1 MWSESDTKLNPCPCQ
16 SSIFRPGE
24 QRRSLTERKLFCR
37 VIVNCWRESFRC
49 GCVAVFSYFN
59 ASARQGDR
67 HRQARHRPPPP
78 LPTGEDL
85 QRKNLFGG
93 WCWCWAGGCGCGAAA
108 TSSLTHAQ
116 LRGSA
121 TAPRPPKIRGPP
133 ALVLAGERGQCG
145 HGGEKAPH
153 HCSSMRQPGRA
164 ASWVLVLGGDYV
176 KTMC

>member
-1 MWSESDTKLNPCPCQ
+1 MPAPDKETDTG
-16 SSIFRPGE
+16 RPGTGHLHRC
-24 QRRSLTERKLFCR
+24 QRGKIYNEKTCL
-37 VIVNCWRESFRC
+37 
-49 GCVAVFSYFN
+49 VAGLVL
-59 ASARQGDR
+59 G
-67 HRQARHRPPPP
+67 
-78 LPTGEDL
+78 
-85 QRKNLFGG
+85 
-93 WCWCWAGGCGCGAAA
+93 WCWAGGCGCGAAA

-164 ASWVLVLGGDYV
+164 AS
-176 KTMC
+176 

>member
-1 MWSESDTKLNPCPCQ
+1 M
-16 SSIFRPGE
+16 SIVNLPSRE
-24 QRRSLTERKLFCR
+24 QRRSHLTERKLFCR

-93 WCWCWAGGCGCGAAA
+93 WAGAGLVAVGAGLRPLVHWHTRSSGARPSSGTTA
-108 TSSLTHAQ
+108 TEDTRATGSCFSRGAWTVWTRRGKSTSSLLQHEAAWPCCIVSVGAGGR
-116 LRGSA
+116 LC
-121 TAPRPPKIRGPP
+121 KDN
-133 ALVLAGERGQCG
+133 VLIIA
-145 HGGEKAPH
+145 
-153 HCSSMRQPGRA
+153 
-164 ASWVLVLGGDYV
+164 D
-176 KTMC
+176 